1 MEGRK
6 RTYQL
11 IPTFHRFGDPG
22 QYVSR
27 FGLGEVDVVRFANGD
42 LLQGDDILQAFT
54 KLLRIKVPNRTVHA
68 GGELSEIE
76 SDVEHSKVIV
86 G

>member
-1 MEGRK
+1 MF
-6 RTYQL
+6 QI

-27 FGLGEVDVVRFANGD
+27 FGLGEVDVVRFANND

-54 KLLRIKVPNRTVHA
+54 KLLRIEIPNLTVYT
-68 GGELSEIE
+68 GWELSEVE
-76 SDVEHSKVIV
+76 SNVEHSKVIV